1 MRFKPIPPK
10 YFNFLLVFE
19 VLLHYIMPVKIL
31 IHPPFTYL
39 GIILI
44 VLAFALNIWV
54 VRILS
59 RNQTTIEFN
68 KDPSVLV
75 TNGPFRISRNPI
87 YLSGVMLSTGI
98 AIFLG
103 SLITF
108 VFPFMLLLILNR
120 VYIPAEEETLENT
133 FGDEYR
139 TYKHRVRKWL

>member
-1 MRFKPIPPK
+1 
-10 YFNFLLVFE
+10 
-19 VLLHYIMPVKIL
+19 MPVKIL
-31 IHPPFTYL
+31 IRPPFAYL

-44 VLAFALNIWV
+44 ILGLTLNLWA

-59 RNQTTIEFN
+59 GNQTTIDFD
-68 KDPSVLV
+68 KDPSDLV

-120 VYIPAEEETLENT
+120 VY